1 MKTTQTD
8 RFFTPLSSTEAET
21 INGGDLGTGAFI
33 SEVSAAT
40 GAYQF
45 LPFFTE
51 VVAFDGLNAWA
62 TGGSL
67 GVFNSLIDAA
77 NFLTGV

>member
-21 INGGDLGTGAFI
+21 INGGDALSNYIGGITVA
-33 SEVSAAT
+33 S
-40 GAYQF
+40 GAY
-45 LPFFTE
+45 PY
-51 VVAFDGLNAWA
+51 VSVWDNIVAQTQLGDWL
-62 TGGSL
+62 TGGSTAQVN
-67 GVFNSLIDAA
+67 GLIAWA

>member
-21 INGGDLGTGAFI
+21 INGGNVIYDYISTFI
-33 SEVSAAT
+33 IPS
-40 GAYQF
+40 GNF
-45 LPFFTE
+45 PLLPFFNE
-51 VVAFDGLNAWA
+51 VVAFDGLNAWE

-67 GVFNSLIDAA
+67 GIYNYLLSAA
-77 NFLTGV
+77 DFLSF

>member
-21 INGGDLGTGAFI
+21 INGGDALSYYLAGI
-33 SEVSAAT
+33 SVST

-45 LPFFTE
+45 LPFFEE
-51 VVAFDGLNAWA
+51 VVAFDGLNAWE

-67 GVFNSLIDAA
+67 GIYNYLLSAA
-77 NFLTGV
+77 DFLSF

>member
-21 INGGDLGTGAFI
+21 INGGNTGFFI

-40 GAYQF
+40 GAFQF
-45 LPFFTE
+45 LPFWNNFFAVQQSE
-51 VVAFDGLNAWA
+51 DFFA
-62 TGGSL
+62 GGSTAQL
-67 GVFNSLIDAA
+67 NGLLEWA
-77 NFLTGV
+77 NFFTL

>member
-21 INGGDLGTGAFI
+21 INGGDGLSGYIGGI
-33 SEVSAAT
+33 SAAT

-45 LPFFTE
+45 LPFWNNFFAVTQFE
-51 VVAFDGLNAWA
+51 DFS
-62 TGGSL
+62 TGGSTAQL
-67 GVFNSLIDAA
+67 NGLLAWA
-77 NFLTGV
+77 NFLTGF